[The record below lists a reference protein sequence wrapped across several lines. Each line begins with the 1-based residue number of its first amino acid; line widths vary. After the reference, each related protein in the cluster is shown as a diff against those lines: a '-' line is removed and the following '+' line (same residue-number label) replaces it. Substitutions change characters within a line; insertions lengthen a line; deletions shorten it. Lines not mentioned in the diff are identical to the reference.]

1 MAWNQVRWTEAHQ
14 IVSAM
19 GDPDATLP
27 DPGIAPEQHYRAT
40 RDGGDRLAAVR
51 FLGHA
56 LPRFEA
62 LAWAARV
69 LDEQAASTPLTRADR
84 QALEHSLRWLGE
96 PTDAA
101 RRAAMDAADAA
112 GERAPERMLATA
124 VFFSGGSIS
133 APDLPPVMPAP
144 ELAGRL
150 AAVAV
155 TLAAARA
162 GDGVAVLDR
171 ALDLGER
178 VAADGV
184 EALAA

>member
-1 MAWNQVRWTEAHQ
+1 MDVDAAALPAPGVT
-14 IVSAM
+14 
-19 GDPDATLP
+19 PDA
-27 DPGIAPEQHYRAT
+27 HYRAL
-40 RDGGDRLAAVR
+40 RGGGDRLTAIS

-62 LAWAARV
+62 LAWAARI
-69 LDEQAASTPLTRADR
+69 LDGEAAGRELSRADR

-96 PTDAA
+96 PHDGT

-112 GERAPERMLATA
+112 GERAPERMLATG

-133 APDLPPVMPAP
+133 QPDLPPVMPQP
-144 ELAGRL
+144 ELAGRF
-150 AAVAV
+150 ASIAI

-162 GDGVAVLDR
+162 DDGNALLDR

-178 VAADGV
+178 VATDGMG
-184 EALAA
+184 ALST